1 MLGASVEL
9 LLQGDEVTLQGSHR
23 PAWLDDEEDGGWVW
37 EPLSS
42 LNLSPKKHIGH
53 IGRSIKKASMLSH
66 HHNVSSN
73 R

>member
-9 LLQGDEVTLQGSHR
+9 LLQGDEITLQGSHR

-42 LNLSPKKHIGH
+42 LNLSPKNI
-53 IGRSIKKASMLSH
+53 
-66 HHNVSSN
+66 
-73 R
+73 